1 MIIKNIKIFSQNVQ
15 KNRLLTDMILE
26 SNKEFDIIFIQEP
39 PWSFIQSTPSLLSE
53 GEESLVCTSN
63 HPD

>member
-1 MIIKNIKIFSQNVQ
+1 MIIKNIEIFSQNVQ

-39 PWSFIQSTPSLLSE
+39 PWSFIQSISSLLSE
-53 GEESLVCTSN
+53 GEESLVGTSN
-63 HPD
+63 HSD